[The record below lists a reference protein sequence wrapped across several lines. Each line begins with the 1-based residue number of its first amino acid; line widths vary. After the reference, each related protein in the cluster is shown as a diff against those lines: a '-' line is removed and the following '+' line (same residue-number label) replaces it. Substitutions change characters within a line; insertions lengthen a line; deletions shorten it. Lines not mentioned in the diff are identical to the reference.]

1 MDHLQSILPKVLRR
15 RGLHVQADAS
25 RVTFCASQWIRT
37 ALPQFADSLTVD
49 KFSNAVL
56 QVSCSH
62 NVAAQECLP
71 LLPALKEYLQ
81 RECKRLAIDDIRLV
95 RKRR

>member
-1 MDHLQSILPKVLRR
+1 MDRLQSILPKVLRK

-25 RVTFCASQWIRT
+25 RVTFCANEWVKT
-37 ALPQFADSLTVD
+37 ALPRFADVVRVD
-49 KFSNAVL
+49 RFSHAVL
-56 QVSCSH
+56 QISCSH
-62 NVAAQECLP
+62 SIAAQECLP

-81 RECKRLAIDDIRLV
+81 RECKQLAIEDIRLV